1 LSEIDCN
8 EVLSKAISSMNP
20 LIEQENASITYD
32 TLPVLKYSENNFI
45 QLLQNLIS
53 NSIKFR
59 REEPPQVHISAQ
71 KQKAEWVFAVR
82 DNGIGIDDKYQ
93 EKIFLIF
100 QRLHPREKYQGTG
113 IGLAICKKIVEMHGG
128 RIWVESALG
137 KGSTFYFTIPTKIAK
152 EV

>member
-1 LSEIDCN
+1 
-8 EVLSKAISSMNP
+8 MNP
-20 LIEQENASITYD
+20 LIQQENASVTFD
-32 TLPVLKYSENNFI
+32 TLPVLKYSENNFM

-59 REEPPQVHISAQ
+59 GEESPIVHIGVK

-100 QRLHPREKYQGTG
+100 QQLHPRDKYSGTG
-113 IGLAICKKIVEMHGG
+113 IGLSICKKIVEMHGG

-137 KGSTFYFTIPTKIAK
+137 KGSTFYFTVPIIMTK